1 MTRPDQADWGTQ
13 AGLELRENVPLDRS
27 IWATE
32 TIRPVWGRGVSTS
45 RKYYHA
51 KKRSDETPQAYLY
64 RLNLAAIRANNSIRE
79 GTPDMKREHF
89 VQTLDD
95 RDVAKQLI
103 LLRLIDAD
111 YIEETLCAYQ
121 HLEIRSN
128 RAPMVSNKFRP
139 RLGFNLDPTPSK
151 PTRSVREIR
160 LKESES
166 SG

>member
-1 MTRPDQADWGTQ
+1 
-13 AGLELRENVPLDRS
+13 
-27 IWATE
+27 
-32 TIRPVWGRGVSTS
+32 
-45 RKYYHA
+45 
-51 KKRSDETPQAYLY
+51 
-64 RLNLAAIRANNSIRE
+64 
-79 GTPDMKREHF
+79 MKREHF